1 MNISPSCAALQAVL
15 RTLYI
20 TITMIVRDENHGP
33 ALAAF
38 LETAERINRS
48 RAEKLKNAEQ
58 TKTARP

>member
-1 MNISPSCAALQAVL
+1 M